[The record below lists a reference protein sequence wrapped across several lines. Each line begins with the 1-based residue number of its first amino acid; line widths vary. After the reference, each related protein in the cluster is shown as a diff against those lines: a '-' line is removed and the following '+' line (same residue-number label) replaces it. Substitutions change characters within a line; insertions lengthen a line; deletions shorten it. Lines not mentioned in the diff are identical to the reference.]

1 MNIRQLVSDDTDE
14 DGGVRLKRKKNTGDV
29 FLLQTGRF
37 FMNINQPNGLI
48 KAGWRI
54 TTGNLLFADNW
65 WRLLLVT
72 FFGDILLLVT
82 FCDWWRFVTGD
93 VSWLG
98 TFCD

>member
-48 KAGWRI
+48 KAG
-54 TTGNLLFADNW
+54 
-65 WRLLLVT
+65 
-72 FFGDILLLVT
+72 
-82 FCDWWRFVTGD
+82 
-93 VSWLG
+93 
-98 TFCD
+98 